1 MEKYIDLNDTYAI
14 ALLGCVIVIITIGLL
29 IVLVEDDYNKIKNK
43 IMKSILSFLDSWGV
57 RLMTILVLL
66 ILFKT
71 CNTNTYIRRTNQ
83 RIDSLSYVIK
93 KQNENIKQL
102 NKDLILEIKLEG
114 LKTEKRMIQST
125 DRKILDVNRQSE
137 IDKEINELSK

>member
-1 MEKYIDLNDTYAI
+1 
-14 ALLGCVIVIITIGLL
+14 
-29 IVLVEDDYNKIKNK
+29 
-43 IMKSILSFLDSWGV
+43 MKSILSFLDSWGV

-66 ILFKT
+66 IFFKT